1 MISNAGPLLFSFRN
15 PLSQLEE
22 EKKEYEERIVK
33 MKDDMEKVFESKVS
47 KKVQR
52 LEDIKSEVSLVQ
64 SLFLVEFNELPGSN
78 ALPFSFVATAGEEG
92 T

>member
-1 MISNAGPLLFSFRN
+1 MSSLFSRN

-52 LEDIKSEVSLVQ
+52 LEDIKSEVSW
-64 SLFLVEFNELPGSN
+64 S
-78 ALPFSFVATAGEEG
+78 
-92 T
+92 